1 MEHFAAETN
10 SFNFNFCDPVT
21 LNLTDHTSLVLTK
34 NLVIISS
41 DGERMVVLMKTTK
54 NLDEFRLIFHL
65 KFLFAYFVM
74 ETLNLKL
81 FKLTRRKLKDS
92 MSV

>member
-1 MEHFAAETN
+1 MEHFAAQSN
-10 SFNFNFCDPVT
+10 SFDFSFCDPVT

-54 NLDEFRLIFHL
+54 ILDDFCLIFYL

-81 FKLTRRKLKDS
+81 FKLTRKN
-92 MSV
+92 